1 MPYHAGELDQRV
13 TFRREVP
20 VPDEMGG
27 HAHTWVDVATVW
39 ALIRPLSG
47 REREHSQKLNAEAGY
62 LIVIRNRTEKD
73 AEIAVET
80 ARLKDPGSTPSAMA
94 ASSVGTSAAPTSSKA
109 DPGTLLGDF
118 PRKLG
123 DDVAIEVV
131 YVNMIDH
138 MDAAEARVRFYPNG
152 TSDEFMVTFAH
163 NGNRRTIKVDI
174 ITGAAWETTT
184 Q

>member
-62 LIVIRNRTEKD
+62 LIVIRNRTDISETDMAVWNGMDFNIRFRKD
-73 AEIAVET
+73 RARSHFLEI
-80 ARLKDPGSTPSAMA
+80 
-94 ASSVGTSAAPTSSKA
+94 
-109 DPGTLLGDF
+109 
-118 PRKLG
+118 
-123 DDVAIEVV
+123 
-131 YVNMIDH
+131 
-138 MDAAEARVRFYPNG
+138 EA
-152 TSDEFMVTFAH
+152 
-163 NGNRRTIKVDI
+163 
-174 ITGAAWETTT
+174 
-184 Q
+184 